1 MDQDTNSAASDEDL
15 NMSEEEEEE
24 EEDGLEQKEV
34 DDANQ
39 EKGDEEKD
47 DGDGGGERVDD
58 ASEDEKTKDK
68 KCVPGIVYLGHI
80 PPRVRPKHVRNMLA
94 VHGEIGRVFLQSEDH
109 SIKRKK
115 RKAGCKGS
123 RYVEGWVEFRDKRV
137 AKRVAAT
144 LHNTPMTNRK
154 RSHLSSDLWCIK
166 YLHRFQWCHLSERLA
181 YEQTVYHQR
190 MRTEIS
196 QAKRETNFYLASV
209 EKSQTLDRLRK
220 KRAKK
225 GEVVEEKGWDFTQR
239 RTEEEMRL
247 ERMKKRGL
255 SKKNLQKA
263 QEKSR
268 AIQEKAQSN
277 VSLLAKI
284 FSRGA
289 SHD

>member
-39 EKGDEEKD
+39 EKSDEEKD